1 MKTIAVVSHKGGS
14 GKTTVAVNLALA
26 CRAAGA
32 RTILADTDPVR
43 SATDSLRQRA
53 DHDGMLVETSAAKLA
68 ALTFA
73 SERDGCDVLI
83 IDTAG
88 GPENGMI
95 DALKVAD
102 LCIAVSRP
110 TYLDVAATLHTV
122 DTVRRLGRDGVVL
135 FNQCPPLRN
144 GVASSMV
151 SALMDSLQAG
161 GLEVCPTA
169 LQSRVVYQHAIALGQ
184 GVAEHD
190 PGGLA
195 EAEIDGVIDYVLTRT
210 KTPLRETRPMRRRT
224 VPETT
229 GGAVAQ
235 RSTCGRPAS
244 GLSSP
249 ELALTPAC

>member
-224 VPETT
+224 GPI
-229 GGAVAQ
+229 A
-235 RSTCGRPAS
+235 
-244 GLSSP
+244 
-249 ELALTPAC
+249 